1 MDHPTEKWFSFE
13 WTPRPR
19 WGRERDLLY
28 DRLAFVVLAGVFAL
42 AAMLASSPAV
52 RALSAGALV
61 LIGVVYG
68 GLSLLAIGGS
78 GAGFSGR
85 DLPADAAM
93 AALLFLATGGA
104 GLSHLFLLLPIV
116 NTALRWGAVRSA
128 GVTLIVLALYGGQAL
143 IRGAL
148 AGSLELGGI
157 ARGAVPYAAV
167 MAVAW
172 AVLTAAGELIRR
184 ERRRREELEAVA
196 ELAGWD
202 RAPEEVKA
210 FSRRFAARSCEAS
223 RGTMARV
230 FLLDRGAEELRL
242 VAAYDAEAPEQGERD
257 EWWGKTIPRAVVE
270 GLLEREEIV
279 VGDLGGLGPALEEMG
294 LRDDERWGALA
305 PMVDAERARGLLIVG
320 GGSPAS
326 RGRSAG
332 RSLSALVAEA
342 VRFLREAERIGEV
355 EERSSCLARRLDQRE
370 SADRMADLVAR
381 TDETDHLLDEG
392 LRAVLETFSAPAGG
406 VLEVDRVSGTASY
419 ASLQGIAL
427 DDLRQLAF
435 SAGEEMSDVLLG
447 TGGGTHLIELEGLEK
462 VGGAEAELAR
472 ACLAKGLNAV
482 LSTALVGP
490 DAALGALHLF
500 WAGTADTERVERVAL
515 DQAARWLG
523 VVLSRE
529 RSTTEVRRR
538 LSGLAILDRF
548 GQRVNALEAVEE
560 VLNQLLKAAREIV
573 KCDSACALLWKDQ
586 PGGFVPKRCVG
597 HAFSELRK
605 EPLATSGTPSAE
617 IARTSED
624 ASLVYFSDSA
634 AHPPWLG
641 LIPLEALPPTAVV
654 PISAHRRLYGAVCLA
669 ECTCSQFDDITID
682 LVGNLSRQAAGAIER
697 ITLFEQLRSRENELR
712 DTIARLD
719 VSIGE
724 QRRANVELSVLHKLN
739 MAIQST
745 IELDEILSIV
755 VEGVRASLGF
765 KRVLLSLLDD
775 ASMHLERKAAA
786 GVGDEE
792 FEDIRRVRVPV
803 ENLRTLLREEFRV
816 SNSYLIIH
824 TDAEEDEIR
833 HYVERYGYAGSPDEV
848 SDPGCGPEERWH
860 SGNIFVVPLR
870 SKDGRL
876 LGTMSVDSPEDGR
889 LPSEERIKS
898 LEAFAS
904 SASLAIENA
913 KMYVDARRMLAG
925 LSAVSEIS
933 TAIGTI
939 RKLDSLL
946 DEIVSII
953 HGKFA
958 YVNVAVLLVDTSKDE
973 LYVAAARGYEGLDL
987 SNLRLGV
994 GEDGVTGWV
1003 AHTGQAELIPNSQQD
1018 PRYIGDRSRSK
1029 SEIAVPLLTKSGII
1043 GVLDVERESVH
1054 SLGEYDLSLLGA
1066 LSTHIAVA
1074 IENAKLYEQTERLA
1088 VTDAMTG
1095 LYNYRYF
1102 QERLAE
1108 EVERAGRRDQQ
1119 LCLLMADIDNFKMYN
1134 DTFGHLRGD
1143 EVLRDMAQLLQEN
1156 VRQMDVVT
1164 RYGGDEFMIILP
1176 ETDRDEALSIAERIR
1191 FRVGSWGVHAG
1202 VEPTAEEI
1210 GVSIGIAVYPD
1221 DAQDADGLIDK
1232 VDKAL
1237 YKAKGFKEVGIS
1249 FLYSDG
1255 G

>member
-1 MDHPTEKWFSFE
+1 MEYPTEKWFSFGRA
-13 WTPRPR
+13 PRSR
-19 WGRERDLLY
+19 WGRDRDLTF
-28 DRLAFVVLAGVFAL
+28 DRLAFVVSAGAFAL
-42 AAMLASSPAV
+42 AAMLAPSPAV
-52 RALSAGALV
+52 RGLSAGALV

-68 GLSLLAIGGS
+68 GLSLLATGRS
-78 GAGFSGR
+78 GAGFSGG
-85 DLPADAAM
+85 DLAADVAM

-116 NTALRWGAVRSA
+116 DAALRWGAVRSVGA
-128 GVTLIVLALYGGQAL
+128 TLIVLALYEGQAL

-148 AGSLELGGI
+148 GGSLELGGI
-157 ARGAVPYAAV
+157 ARSALSHAVA

-172 AVLTAAGELIRR
+172 AVLAAAGELTRR
-184 ERRRREELEAVA
+184 ERGRRKELEAVA

-202 RAPEEVKA
+202 RSPEEVSA

-223 RGTMARV
+223 AGRISRV
-230 FLLDRGAEELRL
+230 YLLDRGEDELRL
-242 VAAYDAEAPEQGERD
+242 VAAYDARAPEQGEGD
-257 EWWGKTIPRAVVE
+257 EWWGKTIPRAAVE
-270 GLLEREEIV
+270 GLLEQGEIV
-279 VGDLGGLGPALEEMG
+279 VGDLGGLGPALEEVG
-294 LRDDERWGALA
+294 LRDDERWGVLA
-305 PMVDAERARGLLIVG
+305 PLVDAERARGLLVVG
-320 GGSPAS
+320 GGSRAS
-326 RGRSAG
+326 RGGFAE
-332 RSLSALVAEA
+332 RSLSALVAET
-342 VRFLREAERIGEV
+342 VRFLREAERIGKV
-355 EERSSCLARRLDQRE
+355 EESSSSLARRLEQRE
-370 SADRMADLVAR
+370 NADRLADLAAR
-381 TDETDHLLDEG
+381 TDEIDHLLDES

-406 VLEVDRVSGTASY
+406 LLEVDRATGGASY
-419 ASLQGIAL
+419 ASLQGIAP

-435 SAGEEMSDVLLG
+435 SAGEETSDALLG
-447 TGGGTHLIELEGLEK
+447 TERGTHLIELEGLEK
-462 VGGAEAELAR
+462 VGGTEAELAR

-490 DAALGALHLF
+490 ETTLGALHLF
-500 WAGTADTERVERVAL
+500 WAGTADAERAERAAL

-538 LSGLAILDRF
+538 LSGLAVLDRF
-548 GQRVNALEAVEE
+548 SQRVSVLEAVEE
-560 VLNQLLKAAREIV
+560 VLNELLEAAREIV
-573 KCDSACALLWKDQ
+573 KCDSACTLLWKDEL
-586 PGGFVPKRCVG
+586 GGFVPKRCVG

-605 EPLATSGTPSAE
+605 EPLVTSGTSSAD
-617 IARTSED
+617 IAHMSEET
-624 ASLVYFSDSA
+624 SLVYWSDSA
-634 AHPPWLG
+634 APPPWLRF
-641 LIPLEALPPTAVV
+641 IPLEAFPPTAVV
-654 PISAHRRLYGAVCLA
+654 PISAHRKLFGAVCLA
-669 ECTCSQFDDITID
+669 ECTRSRFDDITLD
-682 LVGNLSRQAAGAIER
+682 LVGSLSRQAAGAIER
-697 ITLFEQLRSRENELR
+697 ITLFEQLRKRENELR

-739 MAIQST
+739 TAIQST
-745 IELDEILSIV
+745 IELEEILSIV

-786 GVGDEE
+786 GLGDEE

-803 ENLRTLLREEFRV
+803 GDLRTLLREEFRV

-833 HYVERYGYAGSPDEV
+833 HYVERYGYTGSPDEV
-848 SDPGCGPEERWH
+848 FDPGCGPDERWH
-860 SGNIFVVPLR
+860 PGNIFVVSLR

-913 KMYVDARRMLAG
+913 KMYVDARRMLSG
-925 LSAVSEIS
+925 LSAVSDIS

-953 HGKFA
+953 HRKFA
-958 YVNVAVLLVDTSKDE
+958 YVNVAVLLVDASKDE

-987 SNLRLGV
+987 SNLRIKV
-994 GEDGVTGWV
+994 GEEGVTGWV
-1003 AHTGQAELIPNSQQD
+1003 AHTGQAELVPNSQQD

-1043 GVLDVERESVH
+1043 GVLDVEKENAS
-1054 SLGEYDLSLLGA
+1054 SLGEYDLNLLCA

-1074 IENAKLYEQTERLA
+1074 LENAKLYEQTERLA

-1143 EVLRDMAQLLQEN
+1143 EVLRDMAQLLQQN

-1202 VEPTAEEI
+1202 VGPTAEEI

-1237 YKAKGFKEVGIS
+1237 YKAKEFKEVGIS